1 MTVHM
6 TLFAP
11 PLKLQ
16 NNRDKNKKSLIRNL
30 YLVIDK
36 IKGFCKESLDI
47 PDKGNSYNSNK

>member
-16 NNRDKNKKSLIRNL
+16 NNRDNNRNH
-30 YLVIDK
+30 YLVNYK
-36 IKGFCKESLDI
+36 IKGFFQETLDL
-47 PDKGNSYNSNK
+47 PNKGN